1 MNEGFEIFECSGLF
15 AEDAAGAVASADAY
29 WAATKDYWATVR
41 TEWDATIAKNK
52 GVKVAEV
59 AETGSA
65 SGERLMGFAD
75 DIQAGKLKTPEAV
88 AKAKAVIA
96 EVTGG

>member
-1 MNEGFEIFECSGLF
+1 VRGLWN
-15 AEDAAGAVASADAY
+15 AAIVA
-29 WAATKDYWATVR
+29 
-41 TEWDATIAKNK
+41 NK
-52 GVKVAEV
+52 GVNVAEV

-75 DIQAGKLKTPEAV
+75 DLQAGKLKTADAI
-88 AKAKAVIA
+88 AKAKTVIA